1 MVWSNMSLRIFL
13 NRNRSIR
20 SVQRAGSAGVK
31 IPKGE
36 ETDSRLEILL
46 NKEEK
51 EQIRREV
58 MLPERIFAPVKK
70 GELLGNI
77 QYSLG
82 DHKLGEYGLYAD
94 RDIEALTVPAAWKHI
109 AGCFLFF
116 KLFLQF
122 SCIM

>member
-1 MVWSNMSLRIFL
+1 MRK
-13 NRNRSIR
+13 R
-20 SVQRAGSAGVK
+20 
-31 IPKGE
+31 E

-58 MLPERIFAPVKK
+58 MRPERIFAPVKK

-82 DHKLGEYGLYAD
+82 DRKLGEYGLYAD

-109 AGCFLFF
+109 CGMFF
-116 KLFLQF
+116 IF
-122 SCIM
+122 

>member
-1 MVWSNMSLRIFL
+1 MKR
-13 NRNRSIR
+13 
-20 SVQRAGSAGVK
+20 
-31 IPKGE
+31 E

-77 QYSLG
+77 PVQSG
-82 DHKLGEYGLYAD
+82 
-94 RDIEALTVPAAWKHI
+94 
-109 AGCFLFF
+109 
-116 KLFLQF
+116 
-122 SCIM
+122 

>member
-1 MVWSNMSLRIFL
+1 MKR
-13 NRNRSIR
+13 
-20 SVQRAGSAGVK
+20 
-31 IPKGE
+31 E

-109 AGCFLFF
+109 CGMFF
-116 KLFLQF
+116 IF
-122 SCIM
+122 